1 MNGNRVY
8 QMFIV
13 NFIVDYHAILS
24 NCTSWEVLS
33 IKVIVSISAIVKLA
47 ASIHI
52 KSAIE
57 IVVILSIVTFVIIL
71 SVTFTTKLILS
82 ASAPTTSTHS
92 MTVEIISKSHWRAT
106 VIVGRRC

>member
-33 IKVIVSISAIVKLA
+33 IIVIVSISAIVKLA

-57 IVVILSIVTFVIIL
+57 IVVILSIVTFIIIL
-71 SVTFTTKLILS
+71 SITFTTKLILS

-92 MTVEIISKSHWRAT
+92 MTAEIISKSHWRAT